1 MYNVYVEDFM
11 VRDVRY
17 IWHGI
22 SYQKLKEIL
31 KENRKLRGFPLVDNP
46 DSMILLGSIQRLELI
61 KLIEKHIGRERRLQ
75 VTRALSGKKFV
86 YTSQPL
92 SNRPF
97 NRPIAKRSQV
107 AQKWHKEA
115 EERARE
121 EMERQLREQERT
133 RRPSRFEV
141 IPAPDI
147 LKMQRQSVN
156 DLTMSANNGGGP
168 DHVSHICAID
178 FDVNRHGATRVT
190 S

>member
-11 VRDVRY
+11 IRDVKY

-22 SYQKLKEIL
+22 SYQKLKDIL

-46 DSMILLGSIQRLELI
+46 DSMILLGSIQRLALI

-75 VTRALSGKKFV
+75 VMRFPTSWRFICDFILHFYTLSSTF
-86 YTSQPL
+86 
-92 SNRPF
+92 
-97 NRPIAKRSQV
+97 QV

-121 EMERQLREQERT
+121 EIERQLREQERA

-156 DLTMSANNGGGP
+156 DLTMSPNNGSGP
-168 DHVSHICAID
+168 DHVSSRARSC
-178 FDVNRHGATRVT
+178 G
-190 S
+190 

>member
-1 MYNVYVEDFM
+1 MI
-11 VRDVRY
+11 RDVKY

-46 DSMILLGSIQRLELI
+46 DSMILLGSIQRLALI

-75 VTRALSGKKFV
+75 VMRFPWKFIRDFILRFYTLSSTF
-86 YTSQPL
+86 
-92 SNRPF
+92 
-97 NRPIAKRSQV
+97 QV

-121 EMERQLREQERT
+121 EMERQLREERT

-147 LKMQRQSVN
+147 LKMQRQSVISPNN
-156 DLTMSANNGGGP
+156 DSGP
-168 DHVSHICAID
+168 DHVSSRTHLCG
-178 FDVNRHGATRVT
+178 VL
-190 S
+190 